1 MAKTK
6 LVPDERG
13 AGRFLPWVLAL
24 MVFLATLAA
33 LAALALNDTVRRWDR
48 SVRGN
53 VTIEIP
59 WAATPPLA
67 EQEAMALQVLADT
80 AGIAEART
88 LRRDELAQL
97 LAPWLGNDAPL
108 DDLPLPV
115 LIDVRLDPAAPADLD
130 NLRVRLAGAVPA
142 AILDDHQ
149 AWLAQL
155 LKLARAVQLAAGA
168 IVLLLAAAVAAVV
181 VLAMRATLA
190 SNHDVLE
197 VLHLIGAHDGYIA
210 GQFQAHAVRLSLRG
224 ALTGL
229 ALTLLLGAGLLITW
243 LGLDG
248 AGAAVRAYGAP
259 LQLLALVAVPAA
271 AVLIATLTAR
281 WAVLRELSRMM

>member
-1 MAKTK
+1 MSKTK
-6 LVPDERG
+6 LVPDEQG

-33 LAALALNDTVRRWDR
+33 LGALALNDTVRRWDR

-53 VTIEIP
+53 LTIEIP
-59 WAATPPLA
+59 WAANPPLA
-67 EQEAMALQVLADT
+67 EQTAAALDVVNDT
-80 AGIAEART
+80 AGIAAVRELT
-88 LRRDELAQL
+88 RDELATL
-97 LAPWLGNDAPL
+97 LVPWLGDSAAL
-108 DDLPLPV
+108 DDLPLPA
-115 LIDVRLDPAAPADLD
+115 LIDVSLDKTAPADID
-130 NLRVRLAGAVPA
+130 NLRSRLAEAVPG

-149 AWLAQL
+149 AWLAQM
-155 LKLARAVQLAAGA
+155 LKLARGVQLAAGI
-168 IVLLLAAAVAAVV
+168 IVLLLAGAVGAVV

-197 VLHLIGAHDGYIA
+197 VLHLIGAQDSFIA

-229 ALTLLLGAGLLITW
+229 AMTLLLGATLLVTW
-243 LGLDG
+243 LGWDG
-248 AGAAVRAYGAP
+248 AISAVRTYGAP